1 MLVLELDGDQLITV
15 FLIAVKDWMGSIE
28 VPA

>member
-15 FLIAVKDWMGSIE
+15 FLIAVKDWMGSFE